1 MRRWPDSRK
10 KVTDMLAGE
19 RPTRSVVALL
29 AALAASATPG
39 EGLAQEVI
47 ELAGEDR
54 WLEADFE
61 EVYRVGAALGEAW
74 EEFGTISRVGFDEAG
89 NLHVFDRLAARVVV
103 VNPEG
108 DFVREF
114 GRRGEGPGEFQDA
127 MDMVVM
133 RDGRVVVADMGHRAY
148 HIFAPT
154 GDLERMVRMGRIA
167 QVRRM
172 YPEADG
178 ESVVRGARMLG
189 FAWQSAGGSTIDFPD
204 PRTIERIF
212 LTGDEATVETAA
224 DVWGPAWTRL
234 TEHRLGRG
242 RQTIM
247 SRGPRRG
254 FEPELFAG
262 VLPGGRIAFS
272 DSSAYTIRI
281 AERDGG
287 RISTVLL
294 RPFSPEPVTE
304 RVMQAEK
311 DRRLR
316 DLGGRPEGSVSRSG
330 DGLIVSGTGGGAR
343 EREQIETLE
352 FAEEV
357 PIVRDLRTSWNGRIW
372 VLRRGDEPESDGPID
387 ILAAEGRYLGSYRTG
402 ATPLPDAFGPR
413 GLAAFIERDE
423 LDVQTVVV
431 KRLPPD
437 VN

>member
-1 MRRWPDSRK
+1 
-10 KVTDMLAGE
+10 MLGKE
-19 RPTRSVVALL
+19 RPIRIAATLLTALGTL
-29 AALAASATPG
+29 AAATG
-39 EGLAQEVI
+39 GLAQEVM
-47 ELAGEDR
+47 ELPGEDR
-54 WLEADFE
+54 WLEPNFV
-61 EVYRVGAALGEAW
+61 EVYRVGAAIGEAW
-74 EEFGTISRVGFDEAG
+74 QEFGTIGRVGFDEAG
-89 NLHVFDRLAARVVV
+89 NLHVFDRMAARVVV
-103 VNPEG
+103 VNPQG

-114 GRRGEGPGEFQDA
+114 GRRGEGPGEFQSA
-127 MDMVVM
+127 LDMVVM

-154 GDLERMVRMGRIA
+154 GDLERMVRMGRVTWIRKMDA
-167 QVRRM
+167 EVG
-172 YPEADG
+172 G
-178 ESVVRGARMLG
+178 ESLIRGAIVLG
-189 FAWQSAGGSTIDFPD
+189 SAFQAVPGETTIAFPD
-204 PRTIERIF
+204 PRTIERIS
-212 LTGDEATVETAA
+212 LSGDEAAVEPAA

-234 TEHRLGRG
+234 REHVLPGG
-242 RQTIM
+242 RQKIM

-272 DSSAYTIRI
+272 DSSAYAVKI

-287 RISTVLL
+287 RISTILT

-304 RVMQAEK
+304 RVMEAEK

-316 DLGGRPEGSVSRSG
+316 DIEDRSEGSVSRSA
-330 DGLIVSGTGGGAR
+330 DGLVVSGTRGGAR
-343 EREQIETLE
+343 AREQIETLE

-372 VLRRGDEPESDGPID
+372 VLRRGDEPVSDGPID
-387 ILAAEGRYLGSYRTG
+387 ILAADGRYLGSYRTG
-402 ATPLPDAFGPR
+402 ATPLPDAFGPE

-431 KRLPPD
+431 KRLPRT

>member
-1 MRRWPDSRK
+1 
-10 KVTDMLAGE
+10 MLA
-19 RPTRSVVALL
+19 RVKPTRIAVTLL

-47 ELAGEDR
+47 ELPTEDR
-54 WLEADFE
+54 WLEPDFE

-74 EEFGTISRVGFDEAG
+74 QEFGTVGRVGFDEAG

-108 DFVREF
+108 EFVREF
-114 GRRGEGPGEFQDA
+114 GRRGEGPGEFQSA
-127 MDMVVM
+127 LDMVVM

-154 GDLERMVRMGRIA
+154 GDLERMVRMGRVA
-167 QVRRM
+167 MVRQM
-172 YPEADG
+172 DAEAGG
-178 ESVVRGARMLG
+178 ESLIRGARVLG
-189 FAWQSAGGSTIDFPD
+189 FAYQAVPGETTMAFPD

-212 LTGDEATVETAA
+212 LSEGEAAVETAA
-224 DVWGPAWTRL
+224 EVWGPAWTRP
-234 TEHRLGRG
+234 TERPLGRG
-242 RQTIM
+242 RQRIV

-272 DSSAYTIRI
+272 DSSAYAVKI

-287 RISTVLL
+287 WVSTILI

-304 RVMQAEK
+304 RVMRAEK

-316 DLGGRPEGSVSRSG
+316 NIEDRSEGSVSRSAG
-330 DGLIVSGTGGGAR
+330 GLVVSGTGGGAR

-357 PIVRDLRTSWNGRIW
+357 PLVRDLRTSWNGRIW
-372 VLRRGDEPESDGPID
+372 VLRRGDEPVSDGPID
-387 ILAAEGRYLGSYRTG
+387 ILAADGRYVGSYRTG
-402 ATPLPDAFGPR
+402 ATPLPDAFGPE
-413 GLAAFIERDE
+413 GLAAFIDRDE

>member
-1 MRRWPDSRK
+1 
-10 KVTDMLAGE
+10 MLARG
-19 RPTRSVVALL
+19 RPTRIAATLL
-29 AALAASATPG
+29 AALAASAAPG
-39 EGLAQEVI
+39 EGLAQEII
-47 ELAGEDR
+47 ELPGEDR
-54 WLEADFE
+54 WLEPDFE

-74 EEFGTISRVGFDEAG
+74 QEFGTVGRVGFDEAG

-103 VNPEG
+103 VNPNG

-114 GRRGEGPGEFQDA
+114 GRRGDGPGEFQSA
-127 MDMVVM
+127 LDMVVM

-154 GDLERMVRMGRIA
+154 GDLERMVRMGRVTWIRKMDA
-167 QVRRM
+167 EVG
-172 YPEADG
+172 G
-178 ESVVRGARMLG
+178 ESLIRGAIVLG
-189 FAWQSAGGSTIDFPD
+189 SAFRAVPGETTIAFPD
-204 PRTIERIF
+204 PRTIERIS
-212 LTGDEATVETAA
+212 LSGDEAAVEPAA

-234 TEHRLGRG
+234 REHVLPGG
-242 RQTIM
+242 RQKIM

-272 DSSAYTIRI
+272 DSSAYAIKV
-281 AERDGG
+281 AERDEG
-287 RISTVLL
+287 RIGTILT
-294 RPFSPEPVTE
+294 RPLSPEPVTE

-316 DLGGRPEGSVSRSG
+316 DIEGRPEGSVSRSA
-330 DGLIVSGTGGGAR
+330 DGLVVSGTGGGAQ

-372 VLRRGDEPESDGPID
+372 VLRRGDEPVSDGPID
-387 ILAAEGRYLGSYRTG
+387 ILAADGRYLGSYRTG
-402 ATPLPDAFGPR
+402 ATPLPDAFGPE

-437 VN
+437 VS

>member
-1 MRRWPDSRK
+1 M
-10 KVTDMLAGE
+10 
-19 RPTRSVVALL
+19 
-29 AALAASATPG
+29 
-39 EGLAQEVI
+39 
-47 ELAGEDR
+47 ELPGEDR
-54 WLEADFE
+54 WLEPNFE
-61 EVYRVGAALGEAW
+61 EVYRVGAAIGEAW
-74 EEFGTISRVGFDEAG
+74 QEFGTIGRVGFDEAG

-103 VNPEG
+103 VNPQG

-114 GRRGEGPGEFQDA
+114 GRRGEGPGEFQSA
-127 MDMVVM
+127 LDMVVM

-154 GDLERMVRMGRIA
+154 GDLERMERMGRVTWIRKMDA
-167 QVRRM
+167 EVG
-172 YPEADG
+172 G
-178 ESVVRGARMLG
+178 ESLIRGAIVLG
-189 FAWQSAGGSTIDFPD
+189 SAFRAVPGETTIAFPD
-204 PRTIERIF
+204 PRTIERIS
-212 LTGDEATVETAA
+212 LSGDEAAVEPRA

-234 TEHRLGRG
+234 REHVLPGG
-242 RQTIM
+242 RQKIM

-272 DSSAYTIRI
+272 DSSAYAIKV
-281 AERDGG
+281 AERDEG
-287 RISTVLL
+287 RIGTILT
-294 RPFSPEPVTE
+294 RPLSPEPVTE

-316 DLGGRPEGSVSRSG
+316 DIEGRPEGSVSRSSG
-330 DGLIVSGTGGGAR
+330 GGMVISGTGGGAR

-372 VLRRGDEPESDGPID
+372 VLRRGDEPVSDGPTD
-387 ILAAEGRYLGSYRTG
+387 ILAADGRYFGSYRTG
-402 ATPLPDAFGPR
+402 ATPLPDAFGPD

-431 KRLPPD
+431 KRLPRT

>member
-1 MRRWPDSRK
+1 
-10 KVTDMLAGE
+10 MLATG
-19 RPTRSVVALL
+19 RPTRVGVTLL
-29 AALAASATPG
+29 AALAAPATAVV
-39 EGLAQEVI
+39 GLAQEVI
-47 ELAGEDR
+47 ELPGEDR
-54 WLEADFE
+54 WLEPDFE

-74 EEFGTISRVGFDEAG
+74 QEFGTIGRVGFDEAG

-103 VNPEG
+103 VDPEG

-114 GRRGEGPGEFQDA
+114 GRRGEGPGEFQSA

-167 QVRRM
+167 HVRRM
-172 YPEADG
+172 YAEADG

-189 FAWQSAGGSTIDFPD
+189 FAWQSAGGSTIAFPD
-204 PRTIERIF
+204 SRSVERIF
-212 LTGDEATVETAA
+212 LAGDEATVETAA
-224 DVWGPAWTRL
+224 DVWGPTWTRL
-234 TEHRLGRG
+234 REQLLPGG
-242 RQTIM
+242 RQKIM

-254 FEPELFAG
+254 FEPGLFAG

-272 DSSAYTIRI
+272 DSSAYAVKL

-287 RISTVLL
+287 RVSTILT

-304 RVMQAEK
+304 RVRQAEK

-316 DLGGRPEGSVSRSG
+316 DIEDRPEGSIARSAG
-330 DGLIVSGTGGGAR
+330 GLVVSGTGGGAR
-343 EREQIETLE
+343 ERERIETLE

-372 VLRRGDEPESDGPID
+372 VLRRGDEPVSDGPVD
-387 ILAAEGRYLGSYRTG
+387 ILAADGRYLGSYRTG
-402 ATPLPDAFGPR
+402 ATPLPDAFGPG
-413 GLAAFIERDE
+413 GLVAFIERDE

-431 KRLPPD
+431 KRLPRT

>member
-1 MRRWPDSRK
+1 
-10 KVTDMLAGE
+10 MLGKE
-19 RPTRSVVALL
+19 RPIRIAATLLTALGTL
-29 AALAASATPG
+29 AAATG
-39 EGLAQEVI
+39 GLAQEVM
-47 ELAGEDR
+47 ELPGEDR
-54 WLEADFE
+54 WLEPNFV
-61 EVYRVGAALGEAW
+61 EVYRVGAAIGEAW
-74 EEFGTISRVGFDEAG
+74 QEFGTIGRVGFDEAG
-89 NLHVFDRLAARVVV
+89 NLHVFDRMAARVVV
-103 VNPEG
+103 VNPQG

-114 GRRGEGPGEFQDA
+114 GRRGEGPGEFQSA
-127 MDMVVM
+127 LDMVVM

-154 GDLERMVRMGRIA
+154 GDLEGMVRMGRVTWIRKMDA
-167 QVRRM
+167 EVG
-172 YPEADG
+172 G
-178 ESVVRGARMLG
+178 ESLIRGAIVLG
-189 FAWQSAGGSTIDFPD
+189 SAFQAVPGETTIAFPD
-204 PRTIERIF
+204 PRAIERIS
-212 LTGDEATVETAA
+212 LSGDEAAVEPAA

-234 TEHRLGRG
+234 REHVLPGG
-242 RQTIM
+242 RQKIM

-262 VLPGGRIAFS
+262 VLPGGRIALS
-272 DSSAYTIRI
+272 DSSAYAVKI

-287 RISTVLL
+287 RISTILT

-316 DLGGRPEGSVSRSG
+316 DIEDRSEGSVSRSA
-330 DGLIVSGTGGGAR
+330 DGLVVSGTGGGAR
-343 EREQIETLE
+343 AREQIETLE

-372 VLRRGDEPESDGPID
+372 VLRRGDEPVSDGPID
-387 ILAAEGRYLGSYRTG
+387 ILAADGRYLGSYRTG
-402 ATPLPDAFGPR
+402 ATPLPDAFGPE

-431 KRLPPD
+431 KRLPRT